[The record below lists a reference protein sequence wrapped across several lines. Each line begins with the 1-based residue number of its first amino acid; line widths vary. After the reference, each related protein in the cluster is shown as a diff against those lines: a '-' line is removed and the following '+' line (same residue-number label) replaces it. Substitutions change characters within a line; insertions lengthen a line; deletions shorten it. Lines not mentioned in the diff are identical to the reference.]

1 MFNQFMKHIT
11 FLLVLFLFSCNSID
25 NNYKEASF
33 SDFYNSNFN
42 KLLID
47 VRTPEEFI
55 EKRALES
62 INIDFYDEN
71 FNDDILKISKDDDIY
86 IYCRS
91 GRRSELTVRFLLENG
106 FENVY
111 NINSGIIKIDSI
123 YLDFRAFNN

>member
-1 MFNQFMKHIT
+1 MKKIIY
-11 FLLVLFLFSCNSID
+11 FLVIFLFSCNNI
-25 NNYKEASF
+25 NNSYKEAEF
-33 SDFYNSNFN
+33 SDFYNSNSN

-47 VRTPEEFI
+47 VRTPEEFM
-55 EKRALES
+55 ENRALES

-71 FNDDILKISKDDDIY
+71 FNNDILEISKEDDIY

-91 GRRSELTVRFLLENG
+91 GRRSELTTKFLLEND

-123 YLDFRAFNN
+123 YLDFRSFNN